1 VTIDPWT
8 LVNPNPPEDPGDPHN
23 TPGITQQPARIPM
36 IRPGQGG
43 LVIGEPEADRAAP
56 SPSRVP
62 EAKAV
67 LTGVTA
73 ARIDAIV
80 YASNLPVGAYLAVEF
95 EHIDA
100 PGDLAT
106 AGGRDRRRH
115 AGRPP
120 APARPREPGVARP
133 AAAADGPWNVSGAF
147 VAVVDDAP
155 RTTCGSGSD
164 RRRRRLGPGDPG

>member
-80 YASNLPVGAYLAVEF
+80 YASNVPVGAYLAVEF
-95 EHIDA
+95 EHIDG
-100 PGDLAT
+100 PGEWFPLEEDGAGPVILLDPASLALLDPG
-106 AGGRDRRRH
+106 AGD
-115 AGRPP
+115 
-120 APARPREPGVARP
+120 
-133 AAAADGPWNVSGAF
+133 DGPWNVSGAF
-147 VAVVDDAP
+147 VAVIDDAA
-155 RTTCGSGSD
+155 D
-164 RRRRRLGPGDPG
+164 DVRLRVASAAATARAW

>member
-43 LVIGEPEADRAAP
+43 LVIGEPEGDRAAP

-80 YASNLPVGAYLAVEF
+80 YASNVAVGTYLAVEF
-95 EHIDA
+95 ELIDA
-100 PGDLAT
+100 PGTWQPLEDATDDATLDGPRLLLDPASLALLDT
-106 AGGRDRRRH
+106 
-115 AGRPP
+115 
-120 APARPREPGVARP
+120 

-147 VAVVDDAP
+147 VAVVDTA
-155 RTTCGSGSD
+155 RMTCGSGYGSAAGTA
-164 RRRRRLGPGDPG
+164 RAW